1 MNNSYLDNNPNFAN
15 NPIKLKDL
23 ISKTFTKEELCFL
36 EKKMNDLLDD
46 EEIKKLRSA
55 CSEEVKNK
63 IIKYRMEPRLNTI
76 YEELQEKFSSGSK
89 PAKEDLITFFK
100 DKLNLSYDDAK
111 QIAKEYM
118 YNLVSQTPNA
128 FRNAC
133 KSIEGTLLK
142 KEITA
147 FSKELSEK
155 KLLTESGWCKFI
167 HAVNCTTDNT
177 INSIADNLGLNKEE
191 KEELLKKNIPD
202 YFIVNDAVSNETDE
216 RMKLLTSDLVTLEDK
231 KCFCSKFGIS
241 PDTIKKFNV
250 SLFKKVNPTPS
261 NKVKYYELFKLIVLF
276 GMEEAEATKFLEKA
290 ERTFVMT
297 LDLAFLTA
305 ITKGYEIKPKEPVY
319 VALITYFLSGQVD
332 MKKYYTDCPKF
343 TSPYQFKYIKEAAC
357 EEGLIQSPHQLT
369 N

>member
-1 MNNSYLDNNPNFAN
+1 MKNSNYDNNPNFTKDSIA
-15 NPIKLKDL
+15 LKDL
-23 ISKTFTKEELCFL
+23 ILKTFTQEELLLL

-46 EEIKKLRSA
+46 EEIKKLRLA
-55 CSEEVKNK
+55 CSEEVKSK

-89 PAKEDLITFFK
+89 PTKEELITFFK

-118 YNLVSQTPNA
+118 YNLVSLTPNA

-133 KSIEGTLLK
+133 KSIEETLLK

-155 KLLTESGWCKFI
+155 KLLNESGWCKFI
-167 HAVNCTTDNT
+167 NAVNCTTDKT

-191 KEELLKKNIPD
+191 KEALLKKNIPD

-216 RMKLLTSDLVTLEDK
+216 RMKLLTSDLITLEDK
-231 KCFCSKFGIS
+231 KHFCSKFGIS
-241 PDTIKKFNV
+241 SDTMKKFNI
-250 SLFKKVNPTPS
+250 SMFKKVKPTPS
-261 NKVKYYELFKLIVLF
+261 IKVKYYELFKLIVLW
-276 GMEEAEATKFLEKA
+276 GMEEVEATEFLEKA
-290 ERTFVMT
+290 ERNFVMT

-305 ITKGYEIKPKEPVY
+305 ITVGYKIKPKDPVY
-319 VALITYFLSGQVD
+319 VALVTYFLSGQVG
-332 MKKYYTDCPKF
+332 MKKYYTECPKF
-343 TSPYQFKYIKEAAC
+343 TSPYQFKYVKEAAYG
-357 EEGLIQSPHQLT
+357 EGLIRSPHQLT
-369 N
+369 K